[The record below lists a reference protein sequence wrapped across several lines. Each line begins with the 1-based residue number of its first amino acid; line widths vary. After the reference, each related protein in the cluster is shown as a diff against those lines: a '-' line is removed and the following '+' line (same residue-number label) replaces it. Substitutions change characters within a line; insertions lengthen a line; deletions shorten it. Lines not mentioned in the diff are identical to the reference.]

1 MRTLLLFPLLLLAA
15 GCGGVPSVPP
25 AAKKAAYPYP
35 ECEEFLKRIK
45 DESGE
50 PDRVEVVKWVARFPS
65 IEPKGLVTLVAMV
78 RDTNKLGAREVTER
92 RATLPSKSHR

>member
-1 MRTLLLFPLLLLAA
+1 MRTLLLLPLLLLAT

-50 PDRVEVVKWVARFPS
+50 PDRVEIVSWQSRRPSVKPTGWVT
-65 IEPKGLVTLVAMV
+65 ITAMV

-92 RATLPSKSHR
+92 MVQFPPKD

>member
-1 MRTLLLFPLLLLAA
+1 MRTLLLLPLLLAT

-45 DESGE
+45 DDSGE
-50 PDRVEVVKWVARFPS
+50 PDRVEIVKWVGRSTGPGHVK
-65 IEPKGLVTLVAMV
+65 IVAMV

-92 RATLPSKSHR
+92 QETILIGHR